1 MRFIRL
7 QAVAFGP
14 LIERTFSVD
23 SDIILVYGPN
33 EAGKSSFRAAI
44 ETILYG
50 FKPAD
55 RDVHPLAQWD
65 PGNPQ
70 TLQLESELRL
80 DSGELLRV
88 ERVLQ
93 SSGGLR
99 TASEGAG
106 FSGPRRGNRAL
117 PWMDWL
123 SREVFGQ
130 LYSLELEQ
138 LTKFDER
145 ARADIDDLLLP
156 RTSALPLRAPSEIR
170 SELLKACNGLW
181 RADNRGSSAA
191 KKLRERLKAARDQLG
206 EEQRRDRELRDARSE
221 RVELDSELQALRAN
235 KRELERERADASFL
249 GDLFAWNRHRRT
261 LGPAID
267 LSELEGHRLLRPS
280 ELEAEIEAHGAQLRE
295 PQARLA
301 QAEVSLG
308 DATARVLALSTEI
321 ELALK
326 ALARWDADRERLSEQ
341 RQDASKARE
350 RARDEL
356 RAALGGEP
364 GDSELSA
371 AAAVPIEALA
381 SAAADW
387 SDARDREVGG
397 ASPGLDRNLI
407 WPSIAGCTGL
417 AMIVAGLASSWFGSS
432 TLPGMGL
439 IVPGSVLLLAALC
452 IGWLMRPR
460 SRRAPPAAPRE
471 LSALLGELRVP
482 QALSSSP
489 AALQRLVGLLVGIQR
504 SLASAGEREGG
515 SAELETQLSEQ
526 ESGWKALCERAGVD
540 ADGDGDLH
548 IARLRAALESARAE
562 HDEVGL
568 DARQRDDAQRLIDF
582 EQPAL
587 DAKLEHRDKLRAA
600 LQSAEPECS
609 DFDLAFERI
618 EERSAEADFLRR
630 RESELRKD
638 SRFAAFEND
647 LRVIADDPPE
657 DAPWLPGVCVARE
670 QRLDEFDERLSEKQH
685 RLGQL
690 TALLSENTAG
700 ALSDAADAVREI
712 RDEIAASERERD
724 RLALLDSILGRAE
737 REYRELHQP
746 DVLRRA
752 SEYFER
758 ITGGRYRRID
768 LLDADKGLLGI
779 TLAGRSEPI
788 DVGHPISRGTLD
800 QIFLC
805 LRLAMLD
812 HLDEGRERLP
822 LILDD
827 ALLRMDDQRRAAV
840 YALLGDI
847 APTRQVWILTCNR
860 ALADEVENGLK
871 VSRID
876 L

>member
-1 MRFIRL
+1 MRFISL
-7 QAVAFGP
+7 QTVAFGP
-14 LIERTFSVD
+14 LVERTFSVD
-23 SDIILVYGPN
+23 SDVILVHGPN

-44 ETILYG
+44 ETVLYG

-70 TLQLESELRL
+70 TLHLESELRL
-80 DSGELLRV
+80 DTGELLCV

-99 TASEGAG
+99 IASEGAE

-138 LTKFDER
+138 LAKLDER

-170 SELLKACNGLW
+170 GELHKACNGLW
-181 RADNRGSSAA
+181 RADNRGSSSA
-191 KKLRERLKAARDQLG
+191 KKLRERLKTARNQFS

-221 RVELDSELQALRAN
+221 RAELETELQALRAN

-249 GDLFAWNRHRRT
+249 GDLFAWNRLRSA

-267 LSELEGHRLLRPS
+267 LGELEGHRLLRPS
-280 ELEAEIEAHGAQLRE
+280 ELETEIEAHETRLRE

-308 DATARVLALSTEI
+308 EATARVLALSTEI
-321 ELALK
+321 ELALE
-326 ALARWDADRERLSEQ
+326 ALARWDADRERLAEQ

-364 GDSELSA
+364 GDPELAA

-381 SAAADW
+381 NAATEW
-387 SDARDREVGG
+387 SEARDREFDG
-397 ASPGLDRNLI
+397 ASPARNRNLI
-407 WPSIAGCTGL
+407 WQLGAGFTGL
-417 AMIVAGLASSWFGSS
+417 VMIVAGLASIWFGSS
-432 TLPGMGL
+432 TLLSLGL
-439 IVPGSVLLLAALC
+439 IVTGSVLLLAALR

-471 LSALLGELRVP
+471 LSALIGKLTVP

-489 AALQRLVGLLVGIQR
+489 AALQRLVALLVGIQR
-504 SLASAGEREGG
+504 SLANASERESG
-515 SAELETQLSEQ
+515 SAELETQLAER
-526 ESGWKALCERAGVD
+526 ENGWKALCERAGVD

-562 HDEVGL
+562 HDEVER

-582 EQPAL
+582 EQPVL

-600 LQSAEPECS
+600 LRAAEPECS
-609 DFDLAFERI
+609 DLDAAFERV

-630 RESELRKD
+630 RESELRRD
-638 SRFAAFEND
+638 PRFALFEND
-647 LRVIADDPPE
+647 PRVICEDPPE
-657 DAPWLPGVCVARE
+657 GAPWLPGVCAERE

-690 TALLSENTAG
+690 TELLSRNTAG

-712 RDEIAASERERD
+712 RDEIESTERERD
-724 RLALLDSILGRAE
+724 RLALLESILVRAE

-758 ITGGRYRRID
+758 ITDGRYRRID
-768 LLDADKGLLGI
+768 LLDGDEGLLGV
-779 TLAGRSEPI
+779 TLDGRSEPI
-788 DVGHPISRGTLD
+788 EVGDPISRGTLD

-805 LRLAMLD
+805 LRLGMLD

-827 ALLRMDDQRRAAV
+827 ALLRMDDQRRCAV

-847 APTRQVWILTCNR
+847 APMRQVWILTCNR
-860 ALADEVENGLK
+860 ALADEIENGLK

>member
-1 MRFIRL
+1 MRFTRL
-7 QAVAFGP
+7 RTVAFGP
-14 LIERTFSVD
+14 LVERTFSVD
-23 SDIILVYGPN
+23 SDIILVHGPN

-44 ETILYG
+44 ETVLYG

-80 DSGELLRV
+80 DTDELLRV

-99 TASEGAG
+99 IASEGAE

-138 LTKFDER
+138 LAKLDER

-170 SELLKACNGLW
+170 GELHKACNGLW
-181 RADNRGSSAA
+181 RADNRGSSSA
-191 KKLRERLKAARDQLG
+191 KRLRERLKTARNQLG

-221 RVELDSELQALRAN
+221 RSELETELQALRAN
-235 KRELERERADASFL
+235 KREFERERADASFL
-249 GDLFAWNRHRRT
+249 GDLFASNRLRRA

-267 LSELEGHRLLRPS
+267 LGELEGHRLLRPS
-280 ELEAEIEAHGAQLRE
+280 ELEAEIEAHETRLRE

-301 QAEVSLG
+301 QAEVPL
-308 DATARVLALSTEI
+308 DEAAARVLALSTEI
-321 ELALK
+321 ELALE
-326 ALARWDADRERLSEQ
+326 ALARWDADRERLAEQ

-364 GDSELSA
+364 GDPELAA

-381 SAAADW
+381 SAATEW
-387 SDARDREVGG
+387 SDARDREFDG
-397 ASPGLDRNLI
+397 ASPTSNRAQI
-407 WPSIAGCTGL
+407 WQWIPGCTGL
-417 AMIVAGLASSWFGSS
+417 AMIAFGSFKQLS
-432 TLPGMGL
+432 LELIIPGT
-439 IVPGSVLLLAALC
+439 LLLLVALC
-452 IGWLMRPR
+452 VGLLTRPR
-460 SRRAPPAAPRE
+460 SHRAPPAAPRE
-471 LSALLGELRVP
+471 LSALLGKLTVP
-482 QALSSSP
+482 QTLSSSP
-489 AALQRLVGLLVGIQR
+489 AALQRLVALLVGIQR
-504 SLASAGEREGG
+504 SLANASEREGG
-515 SAELETQLSEQ
+515 SAELETQLGER

-562 HDEVGL
+562 HDEVEL
-568 DARQRDDAQRLIDF
+568 DARQRNDAQRLIDF
-582 EQPAL
+582 EQPVL

-600 LQSAEPECS
+600 LHAAEPECS
-609 DFDLAFERI
+609 DFEAAFERV
-618 EERSAEADFLRR
+618 EERSSEADFLRR
-630 RESELRKD
+630 RESELRRD
-638 SRFAAFEND
+638 PRFALFEND
-647 LRVIADDPPE
+647 PRVICEDPPE
-657 DAPWLPGVCVARE
+657 GAPWLPGVCAERE

-690 TALLSENTAG
+690 TELLSRNTAG

-712 RDEIAASERERD
+712 RDEIESTERERD
-724 RLALLDSILGRAE
+724 RLALLESILVRAE

-758 ITGGRYRRID
+758 ITDGRYRRID
-768 LLDADKGLLGI
+768 LLDGDEGLLGV
-779 TLAGRSEPI
+779 TLDGRSEPI
-788 DVGHPISRGTLD
+788 EVGDPISRGTLD

-805 LRLAMLD
+805 LRLGMLD

-827 ALLRMDDQRRAAV
+827 ALLRMDDQRRCAV

-847 APTRQVWILTCNR
+847 APMRQVWILTCNR
-860 ALADEVENGLK
+860 ALADEIESSLK

>member
-1 MRFIRL
+1 VRFVRL
-7 QAVAFGP
+7 QTIAFGP
-14 LIERTFSVD
+14 LEQRAFPVD
-23 SDIILVYGPN
+23 SDIVLVHGPN

-44 ETILYG
+44 ETVLYG

-55 RDVHPLAQWD
+55 RDLHPLAQWN
-65 PGNPQ
+65 PNEPQ
-70 TLQLESELRL
+70 TLQLECELRL
-80 DSGELLRV
+80 DTGDLLFV

-99 TASEGAG
+99 IATDGAD

-138 LTKFDER
+138 LAKFDER

-170 SELLKACNGLW
+170 GELRKAHNALW
-181 RADNRGSSAA
+181 RVDNRGSSAA
-191 KKLRERLKAARDQLG
+191 KKLHERLRKARGQLD

-221 RVELDSELQALRAN
+221 RAELEIELQALHAS

-249 GDLFAWNRHRRT
+249 GDVFAWNRHRSA

-267 LSELEGHRLLRPS
+267 LSALEGRRLLRPS
-280 ELEAEIEAHGAQLRE
+280 ELDAEIEAHELQLSE
-295 PQARLA
+295 PRARLA
-301 QAEVSLG
+301 RDEVALS
-308 DATARVLALSTEI
+308 DAAAQVLESSTEI
-321 ELALK
+321 ELALE
-326 ALARWDADRERLSEQ
+326 ARARWDADRERLAEQ

-364 GDSELSA
+364 GDSELAA

-381 SAAADW
+381 SAATEW
-387 SDARDREVGG
+387 SDARDREFDET
-397 ASPGLDRNLI
+397 SPARNRTRI
-407 WPSIAGCTGL
+407 SEWIAGGTGL
-417 AMIVAGLASSWFGSS
+417 ALIAGGAFAQFDAR
-432 TLPGMGL
+432 L
-439 IVPGSVLLLAALC
+439 IVLGALLLLAAL
-452 IGWLMRPR
+452 GVSSFVRSR
-460 SRRAPPAAPRE
+460 SRREPPAAPRE
-471 LSALLGELRVP
+471 LGALFGELTVP
-482 QALSSSP
+482 PALTASP

-504 SLASAGEREGG
+504 SLASAGDREFG
-515 SAELETQLSEQ
+515 SADLKTQLTARETS
-526 ESGWKALCERAGVD
+526 WKTLCERVGID

-548 IARLRAALESARAE
+548 IARLRAALEAARAE
-562 HDEVGL
+562 RDEAEL
-568 DARQRDDAQRLIDF
+568 DRRQRDEAQRLIDF

-600 LQSAEPECS
+600 LRAAEPECS
-609 DFDLAFERI
+609 DFDAAFDRV
-618 EERSAEADFLRR
+618 EERSAEAEFLRR
-630 RESELRKD
+630 RESELRRD
-638 SRFAAFEND
+638 LRFAQFESD
-647 LRVIADDPPE
+647 PRVSAENPPE
-657 DAPWLPGVCVARE
+657 GAAWLPEVCDARE
-670 QRLDEFDERLSEKQH
+670 QKLDEFDRQLSEKQN

-690 TALLSENTAG
+690 TALLGANSTG
-700 ALSDAADAVREI
+700 ALSDAADATREI
-712 RDEIAASERERD
+712 REEIESTERERD
-724 RLALLDSILGRAE
+724 RLALLESILARAE
-737 REYRELHQP
+737 REYREIHQP

-752 SEYFER
+752 SSYLEKV
-758 ITGGRYRRID
+758 TNGRYRRID
-768 LLDADKGLLGI
+768 LLDEDKGLLGV
-779 TLAGRSEPI
+779 TLDGRSEPI
-788 DVGHPISRGTLD
+788 EVGQPLSRGTLD

-805 LRLAMLD
+805 LRLGMLD

-827 ALLRMDDQRRAAV
+827 ALLRIDDARRGGV
-840 YALLGDI
+840 YALLDGM
-847 APTRQVWILTCNR
+847 ATTRQVWILTCHR

-871 VSRID
+871 VARID

>member
-7 QAVAFGP
+7 QTVAFGP
-14 LIERTFSVD
+14 LVERTFSVD
-23 SDIILVYGPN
+23 SDIILVHGPN

-44 ETILYG
+44 ETVLYG

-55 RDVHPLAQWD
+55 RDAHPLAQWD

-80 DSGELLRV
+80 DTGELLRV

-99 TASEGAG
+99 IASEGAE

-138 LTKFDER
+138 LAKFDER

-156 RTSALPLRAPSEIR
+156 RTSALPLRSPSEIR
-170 SELLKACNGLW
+170 GELHKACNGLW
-181 RADNRGSSAA
+181 RADNRGSSSA
-191 KKLRERLKAARDQLG
+191 KRLRERLKTARDQLG

-221 RVELDSELQALRAN
+221 RAELDTELQALRAN

-249 GDLFAWNRHRRT
+249 GDLFAWNRHRSA

-267 LSELEGHRLLRPS
+267 LGELEGHRLLQPS
-280 ELEAEIEAHGAQLRE
+280 ELEAEIEAHETRLRE

-301 QAEVSLG
+301 QAEVPLG
-308 DATARVLALSTEI
+308 EATARVLALSTEI
-321 ELALK
+321 ELALE
-326 ALARWDADRERLSEQ
+326 ALARWDADRERLAEQ

-364 GDSELSA
+364 GDPELAA

-381 SAAADW
+381 SAATEW
-387 SDARDREVGG
+387 SEARDREFDG
-397 ASPGLDRNLI
+397 ASPARTPVQI
-407 WPSIAGCTGL
+407 WQLIAGCLVLIGAAWFTQFDPRLIGL
-417 AMIVAGLASSWFGSS
+417 GAL
-432 TLPGMGL
+432 LL
-439 IVPGSVLLLAALC
+439 IVTFCV
-452 IGWLMRPR
+452 GWFTRPR

-471 LSALLGELRVP
+471 LSALIGKLAVP
-482 QALSSSP
+482 QALCSSP
-489 AALQRLVGLLVGIQR
+489 AALQRLVALLVGIQR
-504 SLASAGEREGG
+504 SLASANEREGD
-515 SAELETQLSEQ
+515 SAELETQLAER
-526 ESGWKALCERAGVD
+526 ENGWKALCERAGVD

-562 HDEVGL
+562 HGEVER
-568 DARQRDDAQRLIDF
+568 DSRQRDDAQRLIDF
-582 EQPAL
+582 EQPVL
-587 DAKLEHRDKLRAA
+587 GAKLEHRDRLRAA
-600 LQSAEPECS
+600 LHAAEPECS
-609 DFDLAFERI
+609 DFDAAFERV

-630 RESELRKD
+630 RESELRRD
-638 SRFAAFEND
+638 PRFALFEND
-647 LRVIADDPPE
+647 PRVICEDPPE
-657 DAPWLPGVCVARE
+657 GAPWLPGVCAERE
-670 QRLDEFDERLSEKQH
+670 QRLDEFEERLSEKQH

-690 TALLSENTAG
+690 TEMLSKNSTG

-712 RDEIAASERERD
+712 RDEIESTERERD
-724 RLALLDSILGRAE
+724 RLALLESILVCAE

-758 ITGGRYRRID
+758 ITDGRYRRID
-768 LLDADKGLLGI
+768 LLDGDEGLLGV
-779 TLAGRSEPI
+779 TLDGRSEPI
-788 DVGHPISRGTLD
+788 EVGDPISRGTLD

-805 LRLAMLD
+805 LRLGMLD

-827 ALLRMDDQRRAAV
+827 ALLRMDDRRRCAV

-847 APTRQVWILTCNR
+847 APMRQVWILTCNR
-860 ALADEVENGLK
+860 ALADEIESALK